1 MYILYV
7 YTIVIHSP
15 FSDKVFGILIIVGIS
30 VSYAILNEIH
40 LS

>member
-1 MYILYV
+1 MYILYD
-7 YTIVIHSP
+7 ICIHSQ

-30 VSYAILNEIH
+30 VSYAIPNEIH